1 MASRFA
7 LYFPD
12 FVTHLILFVVPLFPP
27 SSTYCS
33 VSDLVKLQPSFGY
46 MLQFGSD
53 DYEIESHTQS
63 EDGIRGFLN
72 ALYGG
77 LTTDGRRAISA
88 TNGIDFDIVSHL
100 VPSKLLT
107 EEDLQYYTDT
117 IRTGNTYRVLHQNFI
132 DETPFLSNG
141 GDKKV
146 EVNCPTLF
154 VRAMDDF
161 AITSSMV
168 DTMLPYIPHLTIK
181 EVRSSHWIMI
191 QRPQK
196 VNEIVQTWLQE
207 QGINQN

>member
-1 MASRFA
+1 
-7 LYFPD
+7 
-12 FVTHLILFVVPLFPP
+12 
-27 SSTYCS
+27 
-33 VSDLVKLQPSFGY
+33 
-46 MLQFGSD
+46 
-53 DYEIESHTQS
+53 
-63 EDGIRGFLN
+63 
-72 ALYGG
+72 
-77 LTTDGRRAISA
+77 
-88 TNGIDFDIVSHL
+88 
-100 VPSKLLT
+100 
-107 EEDLQYYTDT
+107 
-117 IRTGNTYRVLHQNFI
+117 VLHQNFI